1 MVTAEDVTVP
11 AVNAAVPF
19 KVVTVAPL
27 VTWGMPVEAAAR
39 VGMLMILD

>member
-1 MVTAEDVTVP
+1 MVTAEDVTAP

-27 VTWGMPVEAAAR
+27 VTWGTPVEAVVR
-39 VGMLMILD
+39 VGMLKILD

>member
-27 VTWGMPVEAAAR
+27 LTWGMPVEEVAR
-39 VGMLMILD
+39 AGLLMIVV